1 MLKLLDVIFDP
12 HKIMKIGQTSIV
24 VFFAKLLGAAL
35 GFVATLTFAQIVG
48 AEVLGVYALVLT
60 IMKWGTFASD
70 LGFGN
75 ATTKRIS
82 ENNEPGAFLAAGV
95 LWVFAI
101 GFVVS
106 IAILLARPLIETYV
120 SDFDQYITLSIV
132 WFLVT
137 LLFIRL
143 LYQFPHRI
151 LSGERKV
158 HLAALLD
165 PVKQGSQSIIQIA
178 LVVLGY
184 SLLGMLVGYAIG
196 GIIVGFVSL
205 YFVSLRPVRPKLH
218 HFKSLFDYAKYAW
231 FGKLKSR
238 IFEDIDIIILGIFVP
253 SAAIGVY
260 AVAWSL
266 SRFLE
271 LFSNSISSTLFP
283 EISYS
288 STQESGQIVRGYI
301 EDSLRYTGLIVIPG
315 FVGGL
320 LLSEELMMVY
330 GPEFVDGA
338 VVLWIL
344 IFAILIY
351 AYQKQ
356 LVNALNGVD
365 RPDLSFR
372 VNVVFATLN
381 AGLNLALI
389 PQYGIEGAA
398 IASVVSVAVALVI
411 AYYYL
416 NDLLDFTLP
425 VGEIGRQVAAAG
437 VMGVLVLLARE
448 VIELTG
454 LLQRNILI
462 ALVLVVG
469 GAGVYFLLMLGIS
482 AHFRGTVRRN
492 IPERLTD
499 RFA

>member
-1 MLKLLDVIFDP
+1 MR
-12 HKIMKIGQTSIV
+12 IGQTSII

-35 GFVATLTFAQIVG
+35 GFVATLAFAQIVG
-48 AEVLGVYALVLT
+48 AEVLGVYALVMT

-82 ENNEPGAFLAAGV
+82 ENDEPGAYLVAGV
-95 LWVFAI
+95 LWVFAVGLVI
-101 GFVVS
+101 S
-106 IAILLARPLIETYV
+106 ILILLARPIIEAYV
-120 SDFDQYITLSIV
+120 GDFDQYIALSIV
-132 WFLVT
+132 WFLVA

-143 LYQFPHRI
+143 FYQFPHRI

-165 PVKQGSQSIIQIA
+165 PVKQGSQSLTQIV

-196 GIIVGFVSL
+196 GIIVGLVSL
-205 YFVSLRPVRPKLH
+205 YFVSLRPVRPKLR

-231 FGKLKSR
+231 LGKLKSR
-238 IFEDIDIIILGIFVP
+238 IFNDIDILILGVFVP

-260 AVAWSL
+260 TVAWSL
-266 SRFLE
+266 SKFLE

-330 GPEFVDGA
+330 GPEFADGA

-356 LVNALNGVD
+356 FVNALNGVD

-389 PQYGIEGAA
+389 PEYGIEGAA
-398 IASVVSVAVALVI
+398 VASVVSVAVALAI

-416 NDLLDFTLP
+416 NDLFEFTLP
-425 VGEIGRQVAAAG
+425 IGEIARQVTAAIA
-437 VMGVLVLLARE
+437 MGVLVVLARDAIE
-448 VIELTG
+448 VTG
-454 LLQRNILI
+454 VLQRNILI
-462 ALVLVVG
+462 ALVLVGG
-469 GAGVYFLLMLGIS
+469 GAAVYFLVMLGIS
-482 AHFRGTVRRN
+482 ARFRGTVRRN
-492 IPERLTD
+492 IPESVTD

>member
-1 MLKLLDVIFDP
+1 MRV
-12 HKIMKIGQTSIV
+12 GQTSVIV
-24 VFFAKLLGAAL
+24 FLAKLLGAAL
-35 GFVATLTFAQIVG
+35 GFVATLAFAQIVG
-48 AEVLGVYALVLT
+48 AEVLGIYALVLT

-70 LGFGN
+70 LGIGG

-82 ENNEPGAFLAAGV
+82 EDEEPGAYFAAGI
-95 LWVFAI
+95 LWAFGV
-101 GFVVS
+101 GLVVS
-106 IAILLARPLIETYV
+106 LGVLLGRPLIEAYV
-120 SDFDQYITLSIV
+120 SDFDQYVTFSIV
-132 WFLVT
+132 WFIIA
-137 LLFIRL
+137 LLFVRL
-143 LYQFPHRI
+143 FYKFPLRA
-151 LSGERKV
+151 LKGERKV
-158 HLAALLD
+158 HVAGLLN
-165 PVKQGSQSIIQIA
+165 PVKQGSQSLIQIA

-196 GIIVGFVSL
+196 GIIVGLVSL
-205 YFVSLRPVRPKLH
+205 YFVSLRPVRPKLR

-238 IFEDIDIIILGIFVP
+238 IFNDIDILILGVFVP

-344 IFAILIY
+344 IFAILVY

-372 VNVVFATLN
+372 VNVAFATLN

-398 IASVVSVAVALVI
+398 TASVVSVAVALVI

-416 NDLLDFTLP
+416 NNLLDFTLP
-425 VGEIGRQVAAAG
+425 VGEIGRQIAAAG

-469 GAGVYFLLMLGIS
+469 GAAVYFLLMLGIS

-492 IPERLTD
+492 IPESLTD
-499 RFA
+499 RLN